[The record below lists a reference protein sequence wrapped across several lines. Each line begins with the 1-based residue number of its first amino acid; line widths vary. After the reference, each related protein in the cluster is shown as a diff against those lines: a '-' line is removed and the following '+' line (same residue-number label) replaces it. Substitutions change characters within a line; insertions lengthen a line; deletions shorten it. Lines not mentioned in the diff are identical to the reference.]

1 MKIGNQT
8 SMQENPKRDLS
19 KFYMLEPDYDRAI
32 FEMPKNTQKKI
43 MDKLEFLYGPEEAE
57 RSFQEI
63 ERIMKVHYAYKPS
76 EMIEQERDL
85 DPSERFSEKDVILIT
100 YGDLIRG
107 DDQLPLEVLADFADK
122 YLKGGINT
130 LHILPFFP
138 YSSDRG
144 FSIIDF
150 EEVDPRLGNWE
161 NIEALKVH
169 SRLMFDGVFNHIS
182 SKSRWFQEFLDA
194 NPEYQDFFTTFSTK
208 GAISE
213 DHLKLIVRPRVSE
226 LLTPF
231 STLNGKQSVWTTFSL
246 TR

>member
-1 MKIGNQT
+1 MESHV
-8 SMQENPKRDLS
+8 SMQEHQKRDLS
-19 KFYMLEPDYDRAI
+19 KFYLLEPDYDQPI
-32 FEMPKNTQKKI
+32 FEVPKNTQEKI
-43 MDKLEFLYGPEEAE
+43 MEKLEFLYGKEEAK
-57 RSFQEI
+57 RLLQEV
-63 ERIMKVHYAYKPS
+63 ERIMKVHYAYKPP

-107 DDQLPLEVLADFADK
+107 DDQLSLEVLADFTDR

-144 FSIIDF
+144 FAIIDF
-150 EEVDPRLGNWE
+150 EEVDPRLGTWE
-161 NIEALKVH
+161 NIEALKVR

-194 NPEYQDFFTTFSTK
+194 NPEYQDFFITFST
-208 GAISE
+208 SC
-213 DHLKLIVRPRVSE
+213 
-226 LLTPF
+226 
-231 STLNGKQSVWTTFSL
+231 
-246 TR
+246 